1 MNARRAGWTQETN
14 WDNMSLGRPVG
25 NWAHKEY
32 LDALG
37 ANQLDSQ
44 LDLLDEHFQDVS
56 EQLYDLRK
64 QCPIFCPPWSGV
76 VWFCFMWG
84 VVVWV
89 VVWVDGLCEL
99 IYCVDVLVAVSPSVK
114 RVVL

>member
-1 MNARRAGWTQETN
+1 MRTPHRLLSTVRYDRQWIL
-14 WDNMSLGRPVG
+14 SLAVIIVSVVYSGTT
-25 NWAHKEY
+25 
-32 LDALG
+32 
-37 ANQLDSQ
+37 ANT
-44 LDLLDEHFQDVS
+44 F
-56 EQLYDLRK
+56 
-64 QCPIFCPPWSGV
+64 FCPPWSGV

-99 IYCVDVLVAVSPSVK
+99 IYCVDVPVAMNPSVK

>member
-1 MNARRAGWTQETN
+1 M
-14 WDNMSLGRPVG
+14 
-25 NWAHKEY
+25 
-32 LDALG
+32 
-37 ANQLDSQ
+37 
-44 LDLLDEHFQDVS
+44 
-56 EQLYDLRK
+56 
-64 QCPIFCPPWSGV
+64 
-76 VWFCFMWG
+76 WFCFMWG

>member
-1 MNARRAGWTQETN
+1 MYDAIRAQDWLDVAEDSVPANSDAWHTSTDSPTQT
-14 WDNMSLGRPVG
+14 
-25 NWAHKEY
+25 AHNDVTECIF
-32 LDALG
+32 
-37 ANQLDSQ
+37 
-44 LDLLDEHFQDVS
+44 LLS
-56 EQLYDLRK
+56 
-64 QCPIFCPPWSGV
+64 V

-114 RVVL
+114 RVV

>member
-1 MNARRAGWTQETN
+1 MAPRGAAPTDQLRHPGYSACCGCDGLARQG
-14 WDNMSLGRPVG
+14 
-25 NWAHKEY
+25 
-32 LDALG
+32 
-37 ANQLDSQ
+37 
-44 LDLLDEHFQDVS
+44 
-56 EQLYDLRK
+56 
-64 QCPIFCPPWSGV
+64 FCPPWSGV

-84 VVVWV
+84 V